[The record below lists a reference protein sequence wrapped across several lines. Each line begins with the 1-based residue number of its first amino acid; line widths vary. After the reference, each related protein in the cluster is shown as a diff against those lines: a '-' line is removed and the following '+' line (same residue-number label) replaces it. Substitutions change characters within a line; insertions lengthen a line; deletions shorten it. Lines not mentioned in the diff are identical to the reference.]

1 MNRLANIV
9 LIALGLLTLSTPV
22 IAGRCGAH
30 PPIFAPAHVRG
41 PITPYVVQ
49 YGGNYAYNSPGPVY
63 CSLPDWH
70 PHDRCRLWRYNYLY
84 WTCG

>member
-1 MNRLANIV
+1 MNRLPG
-9 LIALGLLTLSTPV
+9 IALFASALLTLSTPV
-22 IAGRCGAH
+22 IAGRCAH
-30 PPIFAPAHVRG
+30 PPIFVPAHVRG
-41 PITPYVVQ
+41 PITPYVVPW
-49 YGGNYAYNSPGPVY
+49 GGRYAYNSPGPVY

>member
-1 MNRLANIV
+1 MNRRPG
-9 LIALGLLTLSTPV
+9 IALLVSALLTLPAPV
-22 IAGRCGAH
+22 MAARCGPH
-30 PPIFAPAHVRG
+30 PPTFVSAHVRG
-41 PITPYVVQ
+41 PITPYVVP
-49 YGGNYAYNSPGPVY
+49 YGGNYRTNSPGPVY